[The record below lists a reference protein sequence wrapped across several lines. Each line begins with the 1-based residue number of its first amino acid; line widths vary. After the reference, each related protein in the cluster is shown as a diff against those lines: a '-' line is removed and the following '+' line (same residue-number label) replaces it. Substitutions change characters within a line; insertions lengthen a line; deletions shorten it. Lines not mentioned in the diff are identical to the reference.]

1 MLSRT
6 LIEPDRIKA
15 LERYRLMDSFPD
27 PAFERLTNMAAQL
40 FDAPA
45 AIISLVGSDRVWF
58 KSHWGTRTREVC
70 RAGSFCSHAIL
81 GADVLV
87 VPDARNDARFAGNS
101 MVVDHGYRFYAGA
114 PLRSLDRYHLGALCV
129 LDTRPRKG
137 WTEFQSRILADLAAI
152 TVDETEL
159 RRRIRGRQAAK
170 LDVQLQR
177 FGRPEGLPIARA
189 ATRSGSLKHD
199 DPMQMEVGRA
209 IERFMFDRE
218 LESIA

>member
-129 LDTRPRKG
+129 LDTRPRKR

-152 TVDETEL
+152 TVDEMEL

>member
-45 AIISLVGSDRVWF
+45 AIISLVGSDRVGF

-152 TVDETEL
+152 TVDEMEL

>member
-152 TVDETEL
+152 TVDEMEL

>member
-1 MLSRT
+1 
-6 LIEPDRIKA
+6 
-15 LERYRLMDSFPD
+15 MDSFPD

-81 GADVLV
+81 EADVLV
-87 VPDARNDARFAGNS
+87 VPDARDDARFAGNS
-101 MVVDHGYRFYAGA
+101 MVADGGYRFYAGA

-129 LDTRPRKG
+129 LDTKPRKG

-152 TVDETEL
+152 AVDEMEL
-159 RRRIRGRQAAK
+159 RRRIVGRQAAK
-170 LDVQLQR
+170 LDIQLQR
-177 FGRPEGLPIARA
+177 FGQPMGVPIARA
-189 ATRSGSLKHD
+189 ATRSGSLKHHAPLSID
-199 DPMQMEVGRA
+199 MGPA
-209 IERFMFDRE
+209 IERSTFDRE